1 MHVIRQYSLTSS
13 VLYYK
18 YVFKVRSTLL
28 VNSEIIIRTISYIY
42 IIMFYFISGIKK
54 YVEFCGRA
62 TRKEYWM
69 FVLFYIL
76 FDIFFKLI
84 DLSFG
89 TEWISV
95 IYSLLLLLPLLG
107 LSTRRLHDIGRSGWW
122 QLLIFIPIIGILVL
136 LYFYISQSDGNNQY
150 GEKVMN

>member
-150 GEKVMN
+150 GEKFMN

>member
-1 MHVIRQYSLTSS
+1 MYVIRQYSLTSS

-28 VNSEIIIRTISYIY
+28 INSEIIIRTISYIY

-150 GEKVMN
+150 GEKFMN

>member
-1 MHVIRQYSLTSS
+1 MHVICKYLLTSS

-28 VNSEIIIRTISYIY
+28 INSEIIIRTISYIY

-107 LSTRRLHDIGRSGWW
+107 LSTRRLHDVGRSGWW

-150 GEKVMN
+150 GEKFMN

>member
-1 MHVIRQYSLTSS
+1 MYVIRQYSLTFS

-107 LSTRRLHDIGRSGWW
+107 LSTRRLHDVGRSGWW

-150 GEKVMN
+150 GEKFMN